1 MKVWLNDTDK
11 LLGTRLNESNK
22 QSTNKK
28 IKILPDLEN
37 IETRRN
43 YIELLNKNLDEIM
56 NAEQINVYKDI
67 DTLYNN
73 TINVI

>member
-1 MKVWLNDTDK
+1 LKVWLNDTDK